1 MSGRFYE
8 KAGTGAFYTREVNTL
23 LRAIIVDDEQM
34 VRHGL
39 LSYYHWDKYNIEI
52 VRVFADGATA
62 FEYLAQNH
70 VDLLVTDIVMPRMNG
85 IELAQKARE
94 KYEDIKI
101 IFISGY
107 TDTKY
112 LWGALKMNA
121 VDYIFK
127 SVDFDELDAAVERVV
142 YMVEKRNTEREH
154 VKRLEEQLQ
163 QNQTVLR
170 QQQLVFLLSYSDET
184 EEELSKTFAA
194 LALPLNSKTQY
205 VVMVLRLSNKW
216 HLLEGQNER
225 AGILLDLKLQN
236 ALQDLFHQH
245 GSDIL
250 FKKQQYEYIS
260 ILQTESDEYA
270 ESLMKLSAKVQTELQ
285 RQFGALTVIGIS
297 ERFRGLLQVKEAYK
311 NACDAIYNRYVV
323 DDNLPQVTLKKFDS
337 YEKLRK
343 LQEKHR
349 MDICNSI
356 LDGQREN
363 IRIACNRAVSET
375 LLLDT
380 PDEQQ
385 NHLIYLLMLP
395 QALLRDL
402 PPEKRGL
409 YTSFRKLMERYL
421 LSQNLQEQ
429 EDCIL
434 SAYLDAAAMI
444 HSVDKR
450 QNNALIQSVR
460 DYIAEHYM
468 KQISIATVAES
479 VYLTPTY
486 LCVLFKKHTGQ
497 TLNNYITDVRM
508 QEAKRLLHQS
518 NIHLQDICYQVGY
531 LSPSYFSRL
540 FRKRFGLSP
549 SEYRASLFMR
559 DQ

>member
-1 MSGRFYE
+1 
-8 KAGTGAFYTREVNTL
+8 
-23 LRAIIVDDEQM
+23 
-34 VRHGL
+34 
-39 LSYYHWDKYNIEI
+39 
-52 VRVFADGATA
+52 
-62 FEYLAQNH
+62 
-70 VDLLVTDIVMPRMNG
+70 
-85 IELAQKARE
+85 
-94 KYEDIKI
+94 
-101 IFISGY
+101 
-107 TDTKY
+107 
-112 LWGALKMNA
+112 
-121 VDYIFK
+121 
-127 SVDFDELDAAVERVV
+127 
-142 YMVEKRNTEREH
+142 
-154 VKRLEEQLQ
+154 
-163 QNQTVLR
+163 
-170 QQQLVFLLSYSDET
+170 
-184 EEELSKTFAA
+184 
-194 LALPLNSKTQY
+194 
-205 VVMVLRLSNKW
+205 
-216 HLLEGQNER
+216 
-225 AGILLDLKLQN
+225 
-236 ALQDLFHQH
+236 
-245 GSDIL
+245 
-250 FKKQQYEYIS
+250 
-260 ILQTESDEYA
+260 
-270 ESLMKLSAKVQTELQ
+270 
-285 RQFGALTVIGIS
+285 
-297 ERFRGLLQVKEAYK
+297 
-311 NACDAIYNRYVV
+311 
-323 DDNLPQVTLKKFDS
+323 
-337 YEKLRK
+337 
-343 LQEKHR
+343 
-349 MDICNSI
+349 
-356 LDGQREN
+356 
-363 IRIACNRAVSET
+363 
-375 LLLDT
+375 
-380 PDEQQ
+380 
-385 NHLIYLLMLP
+385 MLP